1 MHKCR
6 FPITTAEEMHG
17 ELKEKLCK
25 MPKTESSPAI
35 WLDHQMTLDE
45 RGLISVLALAAK
57 LGVLDQIPG
66 GATAEQ
72 LEPLS
77 RRAKALHGRPHQPLT
92 LRCNSWA
99 PGPGYWRGDVA
110 TVGEC

>member
-1 MHKCR
+1 MNKCR

-72 LEPLS
+72 FSRCPDIPKHFRAAPTTPLHS
-77 RRAKALHGRPHQPLT
+77 AEIQGPL
-92 LRCNSWA
+92 A
-99 PGPGYWRGDVA
+99 QFMGGA
-110 TVGEC
+110 TGQ

>member
-1 MHKCR
+1 
-6 FPITTAEEMHG
+6 
-17 ELKEKLCK
+17 

-72 LEPLS
+72 LS
-77 RRAKALHGRPHQPLT
+77 RCPDMPKHFMADPMGTWTRLLEGR
-92 LRCNSWA
+92 RGNSWRVSEA
-99 PGPGYWRGDVA
+99 
-110 TVGEC
+110 